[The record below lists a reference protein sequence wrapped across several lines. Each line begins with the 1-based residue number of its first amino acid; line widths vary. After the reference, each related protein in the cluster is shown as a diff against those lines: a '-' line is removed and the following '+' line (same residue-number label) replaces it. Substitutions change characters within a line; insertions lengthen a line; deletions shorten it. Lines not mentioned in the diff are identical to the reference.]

1 MEHERVQALRRQV
14 DGYAAEGLR
23 VLAVARREL
32 GAQPSED
39 RDEVERDLCLLGFFM
54 MLDPLRDTVA
64 SAVQRSHEAGIRVIV
79 ISGDHGL
86 TVAAI
91 AHGAGIGGEHP
102 RIISGDELEQMSDA
116 DLGALLACEREPVFA
131 RASPEAKLRIAEV
144 LREQGNVVAMTGDGV
159 NDAPALRRADIGV
172 AMGASG
178 TDVAREAATMV
189 LTDDDFTSIVTAVEE
204 GRRVYA
210 NIRKFILYIFA
221 HAPAEVVPF
230 LAFALSGGAIPL
242 PLTVMQI
249 LAIDLGTETLPA
261 IALGREPAERGVMQR
276 APRPSSERLIGGP
289 LLVRAWLVLGATSAV
304 LVMAAFTFVLL
315 RAGWQPGD
323 HVSGALHARATTAS
337 FLAIV
342 VCQVGTAFAARCDR
356 VSLAS
361 IGPASNPWLLGGIAF
376 ELVFAAALVWAP
388 PLQHVFG
395 TAPVGWEVLAFIAPF
410 PAIVWGVDE
419 LRRAGHR
426 RAAGKP
432 SSRARRYTD
441 DPVRAGS

>member
-1 MEHERVQALRRQV
+1 
-14 DGYAAEGLR
+14 
-23 VLAVARREL
+23 
-32 GAQPSED
+32 
-39 RDEVERDLCLLGFFM
+39 
-54 MLDPLRDTVA
+54 
-64 SAVQRSHEAGIRVIV
+64 
-79 ISGDHGL
+79 
-86 TVAAI
+86 
-91 AHGAGIGGEHP
+91 
-102 RIISGDELEQMSDA
+102 
-116 DLGALLACEREPVFA
+116 
-131 RASPEAKLRIAEV
+131 
-144 LREQGNVVAMTGDGV
+144 
-159 NDAPALRRADIGV
+159 
-172 AMGASG
+172 
-178 TDVAREAATMV
+178 
-189 LTDDDFTSIVTAVEE
+189 
-204 GRRVYA
+204 
-210 NIRKFILYIFA
+210 
-221 HAPAEVVPF
+221 
-230 LAFALSGGAIPL
+230 
-242 PLTVMQI
+242 
-249 LAIDLGTETLPA
+249 
-261 IALGREPAERGVMQR
+261 MQR